1 MAVLNYLINDPQA
14 NILLQAERG
23 VPANSALAVEIAEEL
38 NKLDATY
45 GTAANYLAIVAENS
59 SPIFP
64 PLPNY
69 AGTANDDVIKYLSD
83 EMLAPTPGMTP
94 EEAGA
99 YFVDTVNDLAAN
111 Y

>member
-1 MAVLNYLINDPQA
+1 MIGIEEDLNI
-14 NILLQAERG
+14 IF
-23 VPANSALAVEIAEEL
+23 
-38 NKLDATY
+38 
-45 GTAANYLAIVAENS
+45 GTAADYLAIVAENS